1 MSLIDS
7 MGTGTVSV
15 PAAPR
20 ADGLRAAA
28 GKLEA
33 AFLAEMLKAA
43 RFGETPTAFGGGIGE
58 DQFASLLRDAQA
70 EEWVRAG
77 GIGLAEQLFTSL
89 SKGKVD
95 GD

>member
-1 MSLIDS
+1 MSLIDP
-7 MGTGTVSV
+7 MGSGTVSM
-15 PAAPR
+15 PGARKAE
-20 ADGLRAAA
+20 GLRIAA

-58 DQFASLLRDAQA
+58 DQFASFLRNAQA

-89 SKGKVD
+89 SKGAID
-95 GD
+95 GN